1 MMHDQKKHPQPKR
14 DRHWLLHPGLWIP
27 VLLMLLAMAVYVMTM
42 DESIRPAGDVQPP
55 VPAAP

>member
-1 MMHDQKKHPQPKR
+1 
-14 DRHWLLHPGLWIP
+14 
-27 VLLMLLAMAVYVMTM
+27 MLLAMAVYVMTM